1 MNPETHLSL
10 HHLRST
16 ELREQAAEFRTA
28 RTSRSTRAPRTARPS
43 SWTLRTQ
50 LGWTLVELGLR
61 ILPGRESFVCRSPRA
76 V

>member
-10 HHLRST
+10 HRVRSV

-28 RTSRSTRAPRTARPS
+28 REAGATGALHTVRSSPR
-43 SWTLRTQ
+43 TLRTQ

-61 ILPGRESFVCRSPRA
+61 VLPAREPLACRSPRT